1 MDVKMPIKANS
12 LNLTMVLSSPWKV
25 RFKVKLSPLNW
36 VESLNLVSH
45 FELEKD
51 SQKVK
56 VRDSVYNKFK
66 SKECLWLQ
74 WRKFKIMYFSEF
86 CFMLEFNMH
95 WSLSTYWFSNKSS
108 SQDEQ
113 LWRFVIIFAI
123 CPLKIFQIQLF
134 LLKLHKK
141 SKAGENCFF
150 CPHNQKRTHAHNA
163 IYTVGWQTKW
173 HGGLMSL
180 RQDDKTGA
188 SPDVIVKCHT
198 DTLHCHIILSH
209 CDSTLSQYI
218 VTVSQHFVTVSLY
231 SVTPAH
237 RHTTLLISRQR
248 ESK

>member
-1 MDVKMPIKANS
+1 M
-12 LNLTMVLSSPWKV
+12 
-25 RFKVKLSPLNW
+25 
-36 VESLNLVSH
+36 
-45 FELEKD
+45 
-51 SQKVK
+51 
-56 VRDSVYNKFK
+56 
-66 SKECLWLQ
+66 
-74 WRKFKIMYFSEF
+74 
-86 CFMLEFNMH
+86 
-95 WSLSTYWFSNKSS
+95 YWFSNKSS

-209 CDSTLSQYI
+209 CDSTLSHYI
-218 VTVSQHFVTVSLY
+218 VTLCIVTVYCHCILSQCHSTLSQCHCTVSDQHTVTLHCWSRDSGSL
-231 SVTPAH
+231 SSCHDTPITFIRRDALFSKLFH
-237 RHTTLLISRQR
+237 CWSIHWNTLSQ
-248 ESK
+248 

>member
-1 MDVKMPIKANS
+1 
-12 LNLTMVLSSPWKV
+12 
-25 RFKVKLSPLNW
+25 
-36 VESLNLVSH
+36 
-45 FELEKD
+45 
-51 SQKVK
+51 
-56 VRDSVYNKFK
+56 
-66 SKECLWLQ
+66 
-74 WRKFKIMYFSEF
+74 
-86 CFMLEFNMH
+86 MLEFNMH

-113 LWRFVIIFAI
+113 LWRFVITFAI

-150 CPHNQKRTHAHNA
+150 CPHNQKRTHNA

-173 HGGLMSL
+173 HAGLMSL

-218 VTVSQHFVTVSLY
+218 VTVSQHFVTVSHQHT
-231 SVTPAH
+231 VTLH
-237 RHTTLLISRQR
+237 CWSRDSGSLSSCHDTPITFIR
-248 ESK
+248 RDALFSKLFHC

>member
-1 MDVKMPIKANS
+1 M
-12 LNLTMVLSSPWKV
+12 
-25 RFKVKLSPLNW
+25 
-36 VESLNLVSH
+36 
-45 FELEKD
+45 
-51 SQKVK
+51 
-56 VRDSVYNKFK
+56 
-66 SKECLWLQ
+66 
-74 WRKFKIMYFSEF
+74 
-86 CFMLEFNMH
+86 
-95 WSLSTYWFSNKSS
+95 YWFSNKSS

-188 SPDVIVKCHT
+188 SPDVIVMCHT

-209 CDSTLSQYI
+209 CDSIL
-218 VTVSQHFVTVSLY
+218 VTVSQHFVKVSLFW
-231 SVTPAH
+231 
-237 RHTTLLISRQR
+237 TLLIKGFPLLRHANI
-248 ESK
+248 SKANRGWKCFISFIKTMQIYKL

>member
-1 MDVKMPIKANS
+1 M
-12 LNLTMVLSSPWKV
+12 
-25 RFKVKLSPLNW
+25 
-36 VESLNLVSH
+36 
-45 FELEKD
+45 
-51 SQKVK
+51 
-56 VRDSVYNKFK
+56 
-66 SKECLWLQ
+66 
-74 WRKFKIMYFSEF
+74 
-86 CFMLEFNMH
+86 
-95 WSLSTYWFSNKSS
+95 YWFSNKSS

-134 LLKLHKK
+134 LLKLSANCIENKK
-141 SKAGENCFF
+141 PEKTAFF

-209 CDSTLSQYI
+209 CDTTLSLYIATLWQYI

>member
-1 MDVKMPIKANS
+1 
-12 LNLTMVLSSPWKV
+12 
-25 RFKVKLSPLNW
+25 
-36 VESLNLVSH
+36 
-45 FELEKD
+45 
-51 SQKVK
+51 
-56 VRDSVYNKFK
+56 
-66 SKECLWLQ
+66 
-74 WRKFKIMYFSEF
+74 
-86 CFMLEFNMH
+86 MLEFNMH

-134 LLKLHKK
+134 LLKL
-141 SKAGENCFF
+141 SANCIENQKPEKTVFF

-209 CDSTLSQYI
+209 CVLSQYI
-218 VTVSQHFVTVSLY
+218 VTVYCHSVTALCHSVTVQCQTS
-231 SVTPAH
+231 TPSHYIADLE
-237 RHTTLLISRQR
+237 TAGV
-248 ESK
+248 